1 MTSTNRPRIPL
12 PSGWNLTV
20 KSAVLQAI
28 SVAQFAMAYTQGWA
42 ANSVNARIRLKAR
55 VAQLEQRIACLTEQM
70 RIKDAR
76 LERISPLKRPHYLPV
91 ERMAILELRAAQNWS
106 LKQTAKAFLVTP
118 ATIKSWLG
126 RLEEQGPDAL
136 VQLDHPVNRFPDL
149 IRYLVQR
156 LKILC
161 PSMGKKKVA
170 DALARA
176 GLHLSA
182 TTVGRILKEKP
193 VPRPKALEN
202 AATTDRTVTAKRPD
216 HVWHADLTTVPI
228 GRGFF
233 VTWFPFALPQ
243 CWPFCWWLAVVV
255 DHYSRRVMGY
265 TIFRQNP
272 SARAV
277 HNFLDRTIQKAGRAP
292 KYIITDKGKQF
303 WCDPLK
309 DWCKGHNI
317 KPRFGAVGKTGSI
330 AVVERL
336 ILTLKDGCTRCLI
349 PVPSRRQN
357 LREELARFIE
367 WYNEWRPHEWL
378 RGATPNEVYY
388 KRRPANR
395 LPRFEPRARWPRP
408 SPCAAP
414 RTLVKGQ
421 PGVRLVLRVS
431 YHAGRKHL
439 PIVTLRRAA

>member
-1 MTSTNRPRIPL
+1 MTNTKRLKIPL
-12 PSGWNLTV
+12 PDSWSLNV
-20 KSAVLQAI
+20 KSAVLHAI
-28 SVAQFAMAYTQGWA
+28 SLAQFAMAYTRGWA
-42 ANSVNARIRLKAR
+42 ANSINARIRLKGR
-55 VAQLEQRIACLTEQM
+55 VAQLEQMGTCLTEQM

-76 LERISPLKRPHYLPV
+76 LQRIDPQKRPHYLPV

-106 LKQTAKAFLVTP
+106 LKLTAKAFLVTR
-118 ATIKSWLG
+118 ATIRSWLA
-126 RLEEQGPDAL
+126 RIEEGGPDAL
-136 VQLDHPVNRFPDL
+136 VQLARPVNRFSDC

-156 LKILC
+156 LKTLC
-161 PSMGKKKVA
+161 PLMGKKKMA
-170 DALARA
+170 DVLARA
-176 GLHLSA
+176 GLHLGV

-193 VPRPKALEN
+193 LPRPKASEDSV
-202 AATTDRTVTAKRPD
+202 ATDRVFTAKRPN
-216 HVWHADLTTVPI
+216 HVWHTDLTAVPI

-233 VTWFPFALPQ
+233 TTWFPFALPQ
-243 CWPFCWWLAVVV
+243 CWPFCWWVAVVV

-265 TIFRQNP
+265 MIFRRIP
-272 SARAV
+272 SSRAV
-277 HNFLDRTIQKAGRAP
+277 QKFLDRTIQKTGQTP
-292 KYIITDKGKQF
+292 KYIISDKGKQF
-303 WCDPLK
+303 WCDGFK
-309 DWCKGHNI
+309 DWCSDHGI
-317 KPRFGAVGKTGSI
+317 KPRFGAVGKHGSI

-336 ILTLKDGCTRCLI
+336 ILTLKNECTRRLI
-349 PVPSRRQN
+349 RVPSRRRN
-357 LREELARFIE
+357 LREELARFVE

-378 RGATPNEVYY
+378 SGATPNEIYF

-421 PGVRLVLRVS
+421 PGVQLALKVR